1 MTRVPISCLLTVPVV
16 LVGVIVKSS
25 YNLPE
30 PSLEA
35 LLCTLRHSGNLEQR
49 LVQLRMELAGS
60 VPVLP
65 ALDVTPPHQKII

>member
-1 MTRVPISCLLTVPVV
+1 M

-60 VPVLP
+60 VPYFQRLTSR
-65 ALDVTPPHQKII
+65 AASENNLTDGLNQI